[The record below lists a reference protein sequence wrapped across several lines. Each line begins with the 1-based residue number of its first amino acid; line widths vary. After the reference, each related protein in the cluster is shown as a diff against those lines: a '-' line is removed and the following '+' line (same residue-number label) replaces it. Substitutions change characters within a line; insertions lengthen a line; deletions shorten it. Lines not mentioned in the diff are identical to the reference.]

1 MSAADEVDA
10 LATRIEEID
19 ELGAGDDATYGND
32 QWGLGAVLKQL
43 IKSADVEGVRKHLE
57 LIDYHDEAVSAHQ
70 LAMAARLPFSVQ
82 YGDAAQLERA
92 REGLLLLVEA
102 ADEQT
107 LGQCV
112 VATDHWQHEKSP
124 GRRGPDFPPYDFS
137 EGWGDL
143 PPTVTV
149 LHQFAWDGDCDALA
163 MVLALPQCTTRLVN
177 ATVGSL
183 QLMNYD
189 GSVPR
194 VDVQGWHIVMGRRSL
209 DDLGPGTTPL
219 HIACLAGQA
228 GIVQMLL
235 RDGRADPNYPNSGGL
250 SPDPPLIIAVSGAV
264 MFSGQINHRIAEC
277 VRALAR
283 DPRTKV
289 DVWYQK
295 YVVRDPNDHRTMQ
308 CHVLHKLARYGYL
321 EIAYHVLAALPN
333 RDPDSLRVIAPGYR
347 DSVALGT
354 YTTPVEICAAGP
366 PMSCSH
372 FSVVPTLC
380 FLMEVSNA
388 GSFRKWRATK
398 ARELMVTRALV
409 ARARGRGEFCATA
422 SLAHGLFNLRD
433 DAIFL
438 HVLGFCWFLDPHR
451 RVVTEWD
458 ILRSQLRKEGKS
470 SEEAMTIV
478 RDKWRAKKGLPPAT
492 VRV

>member
-1 MSAADEVDA
+1 
-10 LATRIEEID
+10 
-19 ELGAGDDATYGND
+19 
-32 QWGLGAVLKQL
+32 
-43 IKSADVEGVRKHLE
+43 
-57 LIDYHDEAVSAHQ
+57 
-70 LAMAARLPFSVQ
+70 
-82 YGDAAQLERA
+82 
-92 REGLLLLVEA
+92 
-102 ADEQT
+102 
-107 LGQCV
+107 
-112 VATDHWQHEKSP
+112 
-124 GRRGPDFPPYDFS
+124 
-137 EGWGDL
+137 
-143 PPTVTV
+143 
-149 LHQFAWDGDCDALA
+149 
-163 MVLALPQCTTRLVN
+163 
-177 ATVGSL
+177 
-183 QLMNYD
+183 
-189 GSVPR
+189 
-194 VDVQGWHIVMGRRSL
+194 
-209 DDLGPGTTPL
+209 
-219 HIACLAGQA
+219 
-228 GIVQMLL
+228 
-235 RDGRADPNYPNSGGL
+235 
-250 SPDPPLIIAVSGAV
+250 
-264 MFSGQINHRIAEC
+264 
-277 VRALAR
+277 
-283 DPRTKV
+283 
-289 DVWYQK
+289 
-295 YVVRDPNDHRTMQ
+295 MQ

-354 YTTPVEICAAGP
+354 YQTPVEICAAGP

-398 ARELMVTRALV
+398 ARDMMVTRALV

>member
-1 MSAADEVDA
+1 M
-10 LATRIEEID
+10 I
-19 ELGAGDDATYGND
+19 
-32 QWGLGAVLKQL
+32 
-43 IKSADVEGVRKHLE
+43 
-57 LIDYHDEAVSAHQ
+57 
-70 LAMAARLPFSVQ
+70 
-82 YGDAAQLERA
+82 
-92 REGLLLLVEA
+92 
-102 ADEQT
+102 
-107 LGQCV
+107 
-112 VATDHWQHEKSP
+112 
-124 GRRGPDFPPYDFS
+124 
-137 EGWGDL
+137 
-143 PPTVTV
+143 
-149 LHQFAWDGDCDALA
+149 
-163 MVLALPQCTTRLVN
+163 LALPQCTTRLVN
-177 ATVGSL
+177 ATAVTTYS
-183 QLMNYD
+183 MNYD
-189 GSVPR
+189 GSVPA
-194 VDVQGWHIVMGRRSL
+194 VDVQGWGTVVGRRSL

-228 GIVQMLL
+228 GIVQLLL
-235 RDGRADPNYPNSGGL
+235 RDGRADPNYPNSGQL

-277 VRALAR
+277 VRALTR

-295 YVVRDPNDHRTMQ
+295 YVVRDPNDHRTMR

-354 YTTPVEICAAGP
+354 YQTPVEICAAGP

-409 ARARGRGEFCATA
+409 ARARSRGEFCSTA

-438 HVLGFCWFLDPHR
+438 HVLGFCWYLNPGA
-451 RVVTEWD
+451 RVPCAHDYVLT
-458 ILRSQLRKEGKS
+458 RLRKEGKTPN
-470 SEEAMTIV
+470 EAAEII
-478 RDKWRAKKGLPPAT
+478 KKMESQYKPGTFT
-492 VRV
+492 VDAPTEIFQVANYALIDENPGA